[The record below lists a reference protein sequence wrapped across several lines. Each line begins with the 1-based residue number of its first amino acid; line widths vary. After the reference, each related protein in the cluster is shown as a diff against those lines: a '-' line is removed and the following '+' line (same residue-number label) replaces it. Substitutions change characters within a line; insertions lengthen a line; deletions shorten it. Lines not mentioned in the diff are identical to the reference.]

1 MRADNVLAQPPGHRA
16 DGAARLR
23 ALFERPGPVRIV
35 GAHNALGARL
45 AERAGFDGVWS
56 SGLEVSA
63 SHALPDAD
71 ILTMTE
77 LLEVARSMA
86 AAVSVP
92 VVADCDAGYGNA
104 NNVMH
109 MIRRYEAAG
118 IAAVSIEDKRFP
130 KMNSFIPGRQE
141 LAPVAEFAGKI
152 AAAKSAQ
159 AAPDMMVIARIEALV
174 AGWGLD
180 EALRRAEAYADA
192 GADAV
197 LIHARGQSPDPV
209 LDFLRHWQGRL
220 PVVVVPT
227 TYHTVTADELSEAGA
242 KLVIYAN
249 HGLRASIAAVGEVF
263 ESILR
268 DGRTTGIEPRI
279 APLATVFDLQGMA
292 ALQQA
297 EERFL
302 SRAGRRLRAILSTG
316 GDLPGGSDVEGTQ
329 VVELQCGSLRRAG
342 IDNITVVTGRGGED
356 VCPAGTTTVR
366 AAELGALDTA
376 GVVLRAAPEFDGSTV
391 VVSPD
396 LLLDPEPLLQL
407 VADGH
412 DIAVLVDVS
421 TPAAELGEGRT
432 PVSLAAPAVLGRR
445 LRGTRNNHV
454 TGLGTGGPGDG
465 EFIGVAAFSA
475 KGYAALREA
484 AEKRLADA
492 GEQSGLAVLLSDL
505 ISTGWTVD
513 AVEIASGWAELRN
526 GADLRRAGL
535 LLAGQ
540 TR

>member
-1 MRADNVLAQPPGHRA
+1 MRAENVLAQTPGHRVG
-16 DGAARLR
+16 GAAQLR

-86 AAVSVP
+86 AAVAVP

-141 LAPVAEFAGKI
+141 LAPITEFAGKI

-159 AAPDMMVIARIEALV
+159 VRPDLMVIARVEALV

-180 EALRRAEAYADA
+180 EALRRAEAYAEA

-197 LIHARGQSPDPV
+197 LIHAKGESAEPI
-209 LDFLRHWQGRL
+209 LEFLRQWQQRL

-227 TYHTVTADELSEAGA
+227 TYHTITAEELSAAGA

-249 HGLRASIAAVGEVF
+249 HGLRASITAVSETF
-263 ESILR
+263 EAILR
-268 DGRTTGIEPRI
+268 DGRTSGIETRI

-302 SRAGRRLRAILSTG
+302 SRAGRRLRAVLATG
-316 GDLPGGSDVEGTQ
+316 SDLPGGSDVDGRSIT
-329 VVELQCGSLRRAG
+329 ELQCGSLRRAG
-342 IDNITVVTGRGGED
+342 IDNITVVTDRDGED
-356 VCPAGTTTVR
+356 VHPAGVTVVHTPGLE
-366 AAELGALDTA
+366 APATAE
-376 GVVLRAAPEFDGSTV
+376 VVLSAAPDFHGHTLV
-391 VVSPD
+391 AAPD
-396 LLLDPEPLLQL
+396 LLFDPEPLLQL
-407 VADGH
+407 VADGR
-412 DIAVLVDVS
+412 DIAVLIDVS
-421 TPAAELGEGRT
+421 AASGDPGDSRT
-432 PVSLAAPAVLGRR
+432 SVTMAAGAVLGRR
-445 LRGTRNNHV
+445 LKGTRSNSV
-454 TGLGTGGPGDG
+454 TGFGTGPGDG
-465 EFIGVAAFSA
+465 EFTGIAAFSD
-475 KGYAALREA
+475 KGWAALREA
-484 AEKRLADA
+484 AEKRLAEAD
-492 GEQSGLAVLLSDL
+492 GEHGLAVLLSDL
-505 ISTGWTVD
+505 INAGWTVD

-526 GADLRRAGL
+526 EEDVRRAEL
-535 LLAGQ
+535 LLTGE